1 MTISGFLVLANFL
14 RETLQASCKKIYKIQ
29 LWKVPMG
36 GNSIMY
42 MEIPKLL
49 RAEASAPMGL
59 YDNKNIAC
67 VWEEQESSSMS
78 TWNFTAAVMRSM
90 TAQKTALLNSQ
101 YSSDNNWLTAVQ
113 ITFLCKWT
121 SLEIYHPHHAFAVL
135 SCLNSSKE
143 IAILWS

>member
-29 LWKVPMG
+29 LWEVPMG

-49 RAEASAPMGL
+49 RDEASAPMGL

-67 VWEEQESSSMS
+67 V
-78 TWNFTAAVMRSM
+78 
-90 TAQKTALLNSQ
+90 
-101 YSSDNNWLTAVQ
+101 
-113 ITFLCKWT
+113 
-121 SLEIYHPHHAFAVL
+121 
-135 SCLNSSKE
+135 
-143 IAILWS
+143 